1 MFQRISIEQ
10 AHEII
15 EQKDPV
21 IFDIRDEHSFAQS
34 HINGAKHVKPQSLA
48 DACSEVSLEQAIIVY
63 CYHGNSSQM
72 LAHYLSDVGFTQ
84 VFSMDGGF
92 EAWKNKY

>member
-15 EQKDPV
+15 EQKNPV
-21 IFDIRDEHSFAQS
+21 IFDIRDEHSFTQS
-34 HINGAKHVKPQSLA
+34 HINGAKWINSENLA
-48 DACSEVSLEQAIIVY
+48 NACNEITAEQTIIVY

-72 LAHYLSDVGFTQ
+72 LAKYLGDTGFNQ